1 MSVPQ
6 VNSYNK
12 YQGNGVTTEF
22 SVGFP
27 YNNKSDVKVYLRRLN
42 DVQQVLEENA
52 DYEWINDTT
61 IRFPA
66 ILTRT
71 VEIDGEEVEEQYTV
85 QDVLEE
91 GDILAIYRETPIAS
105 DYNFENQKRLFPE
118 EVTHSDDLGIMLIQE
133 LSAIFSRTL
142 TVDETSPVTPEELV
156 NDLNTLVERAEEYA
170 GQALSSADLAQAW
183 AIKTDGPVADGEYSS
198 KYYAEQILPMASDI
212 ITVAGNTTNINK
224 VANDI
229 NRVGLVADDISSVH
243 TVAIDISNVIDVAA
257 NIADINTAAANITD
271 IQNASA
277 NALLAK
283 NWAIKMDG
291 TVEGSD
297 YSAKYNAKLAQT
309 AAEEASQSAALVK
322 TNLPLLYHFW
332 SDHKINDVCYLR
344 GDTFSWQSGNVY
356 RRAFEHLADDL
367 LMNRPY
373 IIPVNGFSTKFFR
386 DPENDTETQFAWTQG
401 FSILYTDKDYPAS
414 GDPIYYVGSVVDD
427 VDEFAFGSGEYIIT
441 SLSADNKYYREADE
455 DDSVNGYYAW
465 MFNSST
471 KVYTTSATPAESDAI
486 YTKSG
491 GTYTSAGTVA
501 SVLLGP
507 ASSTETVSGHT
518 ITYYTAEDGHKIVLA
533 SQESTVLDI
542 YNSTGVAWYYIFDE
556 ENVRFKLPRTK
567 FGFTGLR
574 DTVGKYVPETLPNA
588 SGHFLLVAGASIDEA
603 SLSGVFSMPVKNK
616 TATQTGGAYASTG
629 PVEFNLSGSSS
640 AYQDSAPVQQR
651 ATQMYL
657 YFFVGNFT
665 QTPNEQQVGEI
676 FEELNGKADRNLS
689 NISATSGLRR
699 LVEIYKN
706 GFDWYKVYDEYDPSD
721 GSFVGKWCEQ
731 GGKTGTLPANATL
744 QIDLLKTYTDTNYQ
758 IMLTSFYNGTGD
770 SFNENQWVYSVD
782 ADSFKIYNSAVAI
795 GNLYW
800 QTSGYIS

>member
-42 DVQQVLEENA
+42 DIQQVLEENT

-170 GQALSSADLAQAW
+170 GQASSSADLAQAW
-183 AIKTDGPVADGEYSS
+183 AIKTDGPVSGGEYSS
-198 KYYAEQILPMASDI
+198 KYYAEQILPIASDI
-212 ITVAGNTTNINK
+212 TTVAGNTTNINK

-229 NRVGLVADDISSVH
+229 NRVDLVADDISSVH

-257 NIADINTAAANITD
+257 NIADVNTAAANITD

-291 TVEGSD
+291 AVEGSD

-386 DPENDTETQFAWTQG
+386 NPENDTETQFAWTQG

-414 GDPIYYVGSVVDD
+414 GDPIYYIGSVADY

-441 SLSADNKYYREADE
+441 SLNADNKYYREADE

-491 GTYTSAGTVA
+491 GTYTNAGTVA

-507 ASSTETVSGHT
+507 ASSTETIGGHT

-533 SQESTVLDI
+533 SQESIVLDI

-556 ENVRFKLPRTK
+556 ENIRFKLPRINPVTK
-567 FGFTGLR
+567 DLITLMRAKGNEKALGTWGKSGSIYETSYMYEADSGQGIFTEYKVNTPPDVGVNVSGGTAGAYSNSTFVGITTDATKSGIVIDPTNS
-574 DTVGKYVPETLPNA
+574 DTV
-588 SGHFLLVAGASIDEA
+588 FAGS
-603 SLSGVFSMPVKNK
+603 K
-616 TATQTGGAYASTG
+616 
-629 PVEFNLSGSSS
+629 
-640 AYQDSAPVQQR
+640 
-651 ATQMYL
+651 YL
-657 YFFVGNFT
+657 YFYVGNFT
-665 QTPNEQQVGEI
+665 QTALENTAGLNA
-676 FEELNGKADRNLS
+676 ELFNDKADTNLD
-689 NISATSGLRR
+689 NINPSSTAKETIVGWGIPDWDSGVSVSSSSPYTAEVDGIL
-699 LVEIYKN
+699 LVKVVNAKDLEKSLQINGNEIQYAHTYYN
-706 GFDWYKVYDEYDPSD
+706 
-721 GSFVGKWCEQ
+721 
-731 GGKTGTLPANATL
+731 TLLYPFELKKGDIFSSSGNAT
-744 QIDLLKTYTDTNYQ
+744 IA
-758 IMLTSFYNGTGD
+758 LTFYP
-770 SFNENQWVYSVD
+770 FVY
-782 ADSFKIYNSAVAI
+782 
-795 GNLYW
+795 
-800 QTSGYIS
+800 